1 MASAMPEAAAVL
13 GQAGRFGTARQAIA
27 ALSASFR
34 EAGLPTPELDAR
46 LLVLE
51 ACQMSP
57 EDYMLQPETLVRMV
71 EAELIGG
78 FEARR
83 IAREPVSRILG
94 YREFW
99 GRRFAIGPAVL
110 DPRPDT
116 ETLIEAALALIGAR
130 HGEKPLRILDLG
142 TGSGCVLV
150 TLLAEMPHAWG
161 IGSDISSQ
169 ALGLARLNA
178 ERLGVASRAAFVQS
192 DWAATFSGP
201 FGLIISNPPYIERA
215 GIDLLG
221 DEVCCHDP
229 QIALDGGTDGVAAY
243 RRIID
248 DCARIA
254 APDAWV
260 MLEVGR
266 GKAPAVIDLF
276 KKLGWLIEPD
286 LHKVFQ
292 DLARIDRVVAI
303 KRQAGGR

>member
-1 MASAMPEAAAVL
+1 MPEAAAFL
-13 GQAGRFGTARQAIA
+13 GPAGRFGTARQAIA

-57 EDYMLQPETLVRMV
+57 EDYMLRPESLVRAV
-71 EAELIGG
+71 GAKLIGG
-78 FEARR
+78 FEVRR
-83 IAREPVSRILG
+83 MAREPVSRILG

-116 ETLIEAALALIGAR
+116 ETLIEAALALTRAS
-130 HGEKPLRILDLG
+130 HAEEPLRILDLG
-142 TGSGCVLV
+142 TGSGCVLL
-150 TLLAEMPHAWG
+150 TLLAEMPQAWG
-161 IGSDISSQ
+161 IGSDISAQ
-169 ALGLARLNA
+169 ALDWARLNA
-178 ERLGVASRAAFVQS
+178 ERLGVGSRAAFVQS
-192 DWAATFSGP
+192 EWAATFSGP
-201 FGLIISNPPYIERA
+201 FGLIISNPPYIEGA
-215 GIDLLG
+215 GIDVLD
-221 DEVCCHDP
+221 DEVRCHDP
-229 QIALDGGTDGVAAY
+229 EIALDGGPDGLAAY
-243 RRIID
+243 RRIIN

-254 APDAWV
+254 VPGAWV
-260 MLEVGR
+260 MLEVGK
-266 GKAPAVIDLF
+266 GKAPEVTDLF
-276 KKLGWLIEPD
+276 RKLGWLIEPD